1 MLGNFSRSVS
11 AGLLLLATAF
21 SLPALAAT
29 PTGGTLSP
37 GGQPLSFSGGPF
49 FIPNPSGNAATP
61 VCPAAQLCDD
71 FALKVN
77 AASVAATQTVQI
89 KVSWALAKA
98 DFDVYLLDSTGAT
111 IIKTSATSSDPE
123 TIVLPIPATSTDYI
137 LRVVP
142 FVPLGQSYTGTASLV
157 AALPPPG
164 LYVGDAPRFA
174 QYSAPSSFG
183 DGAGEPSFGVDWPVK
198 VAALKHDKVNV
209 GGVGFFQNGS
219 STFRVSFDDAS
230 TPAAATWEDVS
241 TPFVQTFVL
250 SDPIGYTDHQTGRV
264 FSLNLIGGEGNSFM
278 AYSDS
283 DGNTWTPAQGGGVPA
298 GYDHQTLGGGPF
310 PANFALPHPTYPNAV
325 YYCSQEAATATCS
338 LSIDGGQT
346 FLPAIPIYDP
356 SVCLGSIHG
365 HVKVAPNGTVYV
377 PNSSC
382 GTSTGSVGAAIST
395 DGGQTWVD
403 HTVPGS
409 TSALDPSIAIGA
421 KNTVYIGWI
430 SGDNHPHAA
439 VSFDGGTN
447 WVNEV
452 DIGTKLGIK
461 AAVFPVMTAGDDDR
475 AAFGF
480 VGTTEGGDFQDK
492 VNFHGVWHFYIATTY
507 DSGTSWVLV
516 DATPDD
522 PVQVGSICVSG
533 TVCSVNRGT
542 NDRNL
547 LDFNDA
553 AVDAQGRIMMGFA
566 DGCLPPSCTNASAPP
581 SSKGP
586 YEISRHDHATVL
598 RQTGGRRLFK
608 AFDAPDVLTPA
619 APALTAVTPAATGGK
634 ISLSWTAPDNG
645 GSALTHYNIY
655 RGTTP
660 GGESL
665 LATTPDAQKTTYD
678 DTSIASGT
686 IYYYQISATNANGEG
701 PRSAEMAS
709 GVPTAGDLC
718 VPPGQ
723 VVTTDAAG
731 DQAILG
737 NNPPVTTG
745 TSGFDITGVA
755 ISEAYNGASDKSIT
769 FTLKLNSLLSQPTPN
784 SIWKVSWI
792 SNDTAGNPQSFFVTF
807 DTTVMPGG
815 QAGYGYTTSSPT
827 GGTLDN
833 SQCDPLGQTAC
844 PVIGTYDAANNQ
856 IILKLNTSAIL
867 PFSDT
872 TGGTSTTAS
881 FGAGTV
887 LNAVGAQTQLLIGVA
902 GTGFLQTVDT
912 ASGGAYTVKGNAFCR
927 PNTAP
932 VASLFATSTATGPA
946 PLTVAFSASGS
957 SDADGDAIASY
968 RFVYGD
974 GTEETKTVATA
985 SHTYS
990 TKGDFPA
997 RVQVTDARGKQSTLS
1012 PQVLISVTA
1021 TNHPPVASLSGPT
1034 TAVVDQAVTFDA
1046 SGSTDADGDALTY
1059 AFDFGDGTTVA
1070 AGPASSASHAF
1081 STTGSHTVTVVVRDP
1096 SGASDS
1102 KAVSLN
1108 VTPAGGG
1115 NNPMTASL
1123 TADKTDGVTPLTV
1136 KLTATAGGQRGN
1148 NLSYTFVYGDGRQS
1162 AAQTS
1167 SINSHVY
1174 DTAGTFHPYVIIVDS
1189 ANHSAVSDHS
1199 SATRLQITTHAS
1211 VVVSP
1216 GQETVAQL
1224 TLNNGQGSVSGPAPL
1239 SVSFDGS
1246 RSIAADGTRLTSYT
1260 FDFGDGSAKVTGTGA
1275 PGMVTHIYTVP
1286 GSYTPSLT
1294 VTDSANHVSKAQA
1307 QAQIGQ
1313 NPANGTP
1320 PAATAPGK
1328 TGGGSMEW
1336 MTLAAM
1342 MGFGL
1347 RRRKRG

>member
-1 MLGNFSRSVS
+1 MLGIFSRPVS
-11 AGLLLLATAF
+11 AGLLMLLSAF
-21 SLPALAAT
+21 SLPALSAM
-29 PTGGTLSP
+29 PSGGTLAP
-37 GGQPLSFSGGPF
+37 GGQPLTFTGGPF
-49 FIPNPSGNAATP
+49 FLPNASGNATTP
-61 VCPAAQLCDD
+61 VCPSAQLCDD

-77 AASVAATQTVQI
+77 AASVADKQTVQI
-89 KVSWALAKA
+89 KVSWPLAKA
-98 DFDVYLLDSTGAT
+98 DFDVYLLDSTGNT
-111 IIKTSATSSDPE
+111 IIKSSATSSDPE

-157 AALPPPG
+157 AALPVPG
-164 LYVGDAPRFA
+164 PYTGDAPRFA
-174 QYSAPSSFG
+174 QYSAPSNFG
-183 DGAGEPSFGVDWPVK
+183 DGAGEPSFGVDWSVK
-198 VAALKHDKVNV
+198 VAALKHDKVNQ

-230 TPAAATWEDVS
+230 SPATATWENVS
-241 TPFVQTFVL
+241 TPYVQTFVL

-264 FSLNLIGGEGNSFM
+264 FSLNLIGGQGNSFM

-283 DGNTWTPAQGGGVPA
+283 DGNTWTPSQGGGVPA
-298 GYDHQTLGGGPF
+298 GYDHETLGGGPF
-310 PANFALPHPTYPNAV
+310 PASYGLPHPTYPNAV

-356 SVCLGSIHG
+356 SVCMGSIHG
-365 HVKVAPNGTVYV
+365 HVKVAPDGTVYV

-382 GTSTGSVGAAIST
+382 GSGTGSVGAAIST

-409 TSALDPSIAIGA
+409 TSSLDPSIAIGA

-447 WVNEV
+447 WLNEV
-452 DIGTKLGIK
+452 DIGSKLGIR

-480 VGTTEGGDFQDK
+480 VGTTEPGDFQDK
-492 VNFHGVWHFYIATTY
+492 TNFHGVWHYYIATTY
-507 DSGTSWVLV
+507 DSGLTWVLV

-586 YEISRHDHATVL
+586 YEVSRHDHATVL

-634 ISLSWTAPDNG
+634 ISLSWTAPDDG
-645 GSALTHYNIY
+645 GSPLTRYNIY

-660 GGESL
+660 GGETL
-665 LATTPDAQKTTYD
+665 LASTPDAQKTTYD
-678 DTSIASGT
+678 DTNITAGT

-701 PRSAEMAS
+701 RRSAEMAS

-723 VVTTDAAG
+723 VVATDAAG
-731 DQAILG
+731 DQAVSG
-737 NNPPVTTG
+737 VNPPVTIG
-745 TSGFDITGVA
+745 TSGLDITAVA
-755 ISEAYNGASDKSIT
+755 ISEAYTGASDKAIT
-769 FTLKLNSLLSQPTPN
+769 FTLKLDSLLAQPPPN

-807 DTTVMPGG
+807 DTTVSPNGK
-815 QAGYGYTTSSPT
+815 ASYGYTTSSPT

-844 PVIGTYDAANNQ
+844 PVIGTYDTANNQ
-856 IILKLNTSAIL
+856 IILKLDTSKAL
-867 PFSDT
+867 PFSAT
-872 TGGTSTTAS
+872 AGGATITAS
-881 FGAGTV
+881 FGAGTA
-887 LNAVGAQTQLLIGVA
+887 LNAVGAQTQLLIGAA
-902 GTGFLQTVDT
+902 GTGFLQTIDT
-912 ASGGAYTVKGNAFCR
+912 ASGGNYTVKGNAYCR

-932 VASLFATSTATGPA
+932 VASLFATSAATGPA
-946 PLTVAFSASGS
+946 PLTVAFSAAGS

-968 RFVYGD
+968 HYVYGD
-974 GTEETKTVATA
+974 GTDETKSVATA
-985 SHTYS
+985 SHTY
-990 TKGDFPA
+990 TTTGDFPA

-1012 PQVLISVTA
+1012 PQVLVSVTG
-1021 TNHPPVASLSGPT
+1021 TNRPPVAALSGPS
-1034 TAVVDQAVTFDA
+1034 TAVVDQSVTFDA
-1046 SGSTDADGDALTY
+1046 SGSTDPDGNALTY

-1070 AGPASSASHAF
+1070 AGPASSANHAF
-1081 STTGSHTVTVVVRDP
+1081 STTGPHTVTVVVRDTA
-1096 SGASDS
+1096 GASDS
-1102 KAVSLN
+1102 KSVTVN
-1108 VTPAGGG
+1108 VTSSGGG
-1115 NNPMTASL
+1115 ANVMTAAL
-1123 TADKTDGVTPLTV
+1123 TADKTDGIIPVTV
-1136 KLTATAGGQRGN
+1136 KLTAAAGGQYGS
-1148 NLSYTFVYGDGRQS
+1148 NLRYTFVYGDGRQS
-1162 AAQTS
+1162 AAQASTV
-1167 SINSHVY
+1167 NTHVY

-1189 ANHSAVSDHS
+1189 ANRSAVSDHTS
-1199 SATRLQITTHAS
+1199 PTRLEITTHAS
-1211 VVVSP
+1211 VVVAP

-1260 FDFGDGSAKVTGTGA
+1260 FDFGDGSAKVTGNGA
-1275 PGMVTHIYTVP
+1275 PGRVTHIYTVP

-1294 VTDSANHVSKAQA
+1294 VNDSANHTSTAKAL
-1307 QAQIGQ
+1307 AQISQ

-1320 PAATAPGK
+1320 PSTTAAGK

-1336 MTLAAM
+1336 MTLLAM

-1347 RRRKRG
+1347 RRKKRV